1 MLHNLKLQR
10 KYADRIIDGQ
20 KTFEVRLNDRDYQVG
35 DIIIFNTVENNN
47 ADETVTHKINNKEY
61 EITYIHTNYGMDSDY
76 LETEPDLVSGR
87 RRAIEYDFVVLGIK
101 PVKK

>member
-35 DIIIFNTVENNN
+35 DIIIFNTVENNS

-61 EITYIHTNYGMDSDY
+61 EITYIHTNYGMDFKIKEIGLNRHNVDY
-76 LETEPDLVSGR
+76 H
-87 RRAIEYDFVVLGIK
+87 YVVLGIK

>member
-35 DIIIFNTVENNN
+35 DIIIFNTVEN
-47 ADETVTHKINNKEY
+47 DSSEEPVTHKINDKEY
-61 EITYIHTNYGMDSDY
+61 EITYVHTNYGMSCESKLVGPIGGDKIEMYYDY
-76 LETEPDLVSGR
+76 
-87 RRAIEYDFVVLGIK
+87 VVLGIK
-101 PVKK
+101 PIKK

>member
-35 DIIIFNTVENNN
+35 DIIIFTTVEN
-47 ADETVTHKINNKEY
+47 DSSEEPVTHKINDKEY
-61 EITYIHTNYGMDSDY
+61 EITYVHTNYGMDMDY
-76 LETEPDLVSGR
+76 KEDKDTRVCY
-87 RRAIEYDFVVLGIK
+87 EYDFVVLGIK